1 MINGEGRYMSFDEK
15 LDWVLLYKNIDG
27 VPNQFCEVRRVD
39 LDIWVRYGRTNTWGT
54 HEIVKCK
61 TSADTEVKFKQVVEQ
76 QAREGFVLT
85 REGVFNPKVFDY
97 KELTDEI
104 YEGAR
109 KAFTAIREE
118 HKEDNV
124 NLYALYSDSDAMT
137 IVNIAG
143 STATLE
149 DETYRWCPEEWSYD
163 EGNEFLDIAYR
174 LILTQHQDLPSEI
187 DIAEFREGVFE
198 AAVSALERLDTEGF
212 FGSGEQRDEC
222 VILFQVSDDDL
233 DKKQLEIVKRLNT
246 AKVYDEYYKLWKSW
260 GL

>member
-1 MINGEGRYMSFDEK
+1 MNFNNKY
-15 LDWVLLYKNIDG
+15 DWVLLYKNVDG
-27 VPNQFCEVRRVD
+27 VPNQFCEVRHVD
-39 LDIWVRYGRTNTWGT
+39 SAVWVRSGRTSTWGT

-61 TSADTEVKFKQVVEQ
+61 TSADAAAKFKEIVKQQVCD
-76 QAREGFVLT
+76 GFVLT
-85 REGVFNPKVFDY
+85 REGTFNSKVFDY
-97 KELTDEI
+97 EELTYEI

-109 KAFTAIREE
+109 KAFTTAREA
-118 HKEDNV
+118 HKEDNL

-137 IVNIAG
+137 IVSVAG

-149 DETYRWCPEEWSYD
+149 DETCRWCPEEWSYD

-187 DIAEFREGVFE
+187 NIEKFRAGVFE

-212 FGSGEQRDEC
+212 FGSGEQREEC

-233 DKKQLEIVKRLNT
+233 DEEQLAIVRRLNT
-246 AKVYDEYYKLWKSW
+246 AKVYNEYYDLWKSW
-260 GL
+260 KS